1 MESLYQFEHLSTKDG
16 FNTAL
21 SHFRSV
27 TDIVG
32 YLEEGYNSA
41 DVMNALLDEKEIR
54 QEQMVPTVSAILLD
68 KYRYSFYSHTMG
80 ITLSDFSQILKEIP
94 SWKAVDIV
102 IVYFHPDLGA
112 LLINPKNP
120 EHFENLHGF
129 KENELVTIYS
139 GQVDEKSIEKEEKTA
154 LDTLVKIL
162 DGKKTRTP
170 DILLK
175 GKNRFKKF
183 VLDLDE
189 DEEEW
194 EEEEEVLEEEQKK
207 GGPEGEEEEDEEEK
221 SDQTSSK
228 KRRMTP
234 FYSIPVTN
242 ELFHNGNVEAWKKII
257 QSYNVKHPE
266 LEVYIYY
273 DGERIHDIHS
283 LFKWGKVKHGSTI
296 LFAIAGED
304 IQDVAKLQRYLR
316 QGASPQFE
324 AFLRFPVNTVLNLF

>member
-32 YLEEGYNSA
+32 YIEEGYNAA
-41 DVMNALLDEKEIR
+41 DVLNALLDEKEIN
-54 QEQMVPTVSAILLD
+54 QQQVVPTISAILLD
-68 KYRYSFYSHTMG
+68 KYGYSYYSHTMR
-80 ITLSDFSQILKEIP
+80 ITLSDFTAILKEVP
-94 SWKAVDIV
+94 RWKAVDIV
-102 IVYFHPDLGA
+102 LVYFHPDLGA
-112 LLINPKNP
+112 LVLNPKNP

-129 KENELVTIYS
+129 KENELITIYA
-139 GQVDEKSIEKEEKTA
+139 GQVDEKDISKQVDTA
-154 LDTLVKIL
+154 INTLVKFL
-162 DGKKTRTP
+162 EGKKANSP
-170 DILLK
+170 DSLLK
-175 GKNRFKKF
+175 GKNKF
-183 VLDLDE
+183 QQFELE
-189 DEEEW
+189 QEEEEEEEEW
-194 EEEEEVLEEEQKK
+194 EEEEEAEEEEEEEE
-207 GGPEGEEEEDEEEK
+207 GVPEGEEEEETAA
-221 SDQTSSK
+221 QTTSK

-257 QSYNVKHPE
+257 QSYNAKHPS

-273 DGERIHDIHS
+273 EGERIHDIHS

-296 LFAIAGED
+296 LFAVAGED

-324 AFLRFPVNTVLNLF
+324 SFLKFPVNTILNLF